1 MDQVLQRLDELESDS
16 NKAQLA
22 IPSPE
27 SRGTV
32 PSASDFISLSDSIQ
46 QLSLS
51 MHSDT
56 VKTVMEMHPEYHM
69 FVVARG
75 MQLKNLISSSLHPEE
90 LLYGMM
96 GVYEYLL
103 SSGGDSAGYLKHICF

>member
-22 IPSPE
+22 IPS
-27 SRGTV
+27 V
-32 PSASDFISLSDSIQ
+32 PRASDFLSLSDSIQ

-69 FVVARG
+69 FVVARD
-75 MQLKNLISSSLHPEE
+75 MQLKNLTSNSLHPEE